1 MVFKF
6 FTNTVNDS
14 TNAQYQFEFGATTAH
29 FAALNKSMRKGVIQV
44 NIPGMQRSKVRQLNQ
59 SKEFNYS
66 STTTVYLNNFHG

>member
-29 FAALNKSMRKGVIQV
+29 FAALNKSMRKGVIQYWSIYQGC
-44 NIPGMQRSKVRQLNQ
+44 NAPKFGN
-59 SKEFNYS
+59 
-66 STTTVYLNNFHG
+66 